1 MVKGWRKQFATEE
14 QKKEFDQFF
23 EEFKTFE
30 ESQPKEQHGKQPP
43 INIFL
48 MSQVILMRNEIKQLK
63 KELSKND

>member
-14 QKKEFDQFF
+14 QRQEFDQFF
-23 EEFKTFE
+23 EEFQTFE
-30 ESQPKEQHGKQPP
+30 ASQPEQQRGKQPP

-48 MSQVILMRNEIKQLK
+48 MSQVILLRSEVKQLK